1 MSFSNEVKNEIF
13 TFIEKNPD
21 RKFACLYGIMFYAKR
36 MASNMIIIQS
46 ENIEVIKFTESLFNE
61 LFKGKIIIN
70 IDASRRIRNSVLYS
84 IKIASRE
91 ELSLIFDFYE
101 TGKRENIL
109 SSRNLKSS
117 FLAGAFLICG
127 SVNSPR
133 KDYHLEFKTSDEAK
147 AYIIS
152 DILSGIRT
160 KVKISE
166 RRNNYIVYLKESE
179 SIEDVLTYIGATNST
194 LEIMNIKILKTFNNK
209 ANRIRNCDTANINKT
224 VNASYNQIENIKII
238 DNSIGLENISEELRE
253 VAMIRMNNFE
263 MTLQEI
269 GESLKNPISRSGV
282 NHRFKKISAIAE
294 RIKNGDLKNN
304 EKK

>member
-1 MSFSNEVKNEIF
+1 MSFSNEVKSEIF
-13 TFIEKNPD
+13 SFIEKNPD
-21 RKFACLYGIMFYAKR
+21 RKFACLYGIMLYSKK
-36 MASNMIIIQS
+36 MASDLIVIQS
-46 ENIEVIKFTESLFNE
+46 ENLEVMKFTENLFNE
-61 LFKGKIIIN
+61 LFEGKIQLHL
-70 IDASRRIRNSVLYS
+70 DSSRKIRNSVLYS
-84 IKIASRE
+84 LKIDSE
-91 ELSLIFDFYE
+91 KDLSLIFDFYE

-109 SSRNLKSS
+109 LSRNLKCS

-127 SVNSPR
+127 SVNSPE
-133 KDYHLEFKTSDEAK
+133 KDYHLEFKVADEAK
-147 AYIIS
+147 ANIIS
-152 DILSGIRT
+152 DLLLGIKT

-166 RRNNYIVYLKESE
+166 RKNNYIVYLKESE

-194 LEIMNIKILKTFNNK
+194 LEIMNIKILKTFSNK

-238 DNSIGLENISEELRE
+238 DNAIGLDNIPEELKE

-294 RIKNGDLKNN
+294 RIKSGDLKNN
-304 EKK
+304 EQK